1 MLYKTVNTIEFLQG
15 ILATDLK
22 NLTHASRDRLNSIHV
37 EHLKEFIRENN
48 LADEYD
54 NVMKTAESNLGHIA
68 GDEMKKSNNDKAF
81 FVNTK
86 FHFKNNSWTW
96 VNGGQIQSNEW
107 LFLPG
112 SSQKYPIIP
121 VQVTQILV
129 SPKSWR

>member
-54 NVMKTAESNLGHIA
+54 NVKKTAESNLGHIA
-68 GDEMKKSNNDKAF
+68 DGEMKKSNNDKAF

-96 VNGGQIQSNEW
+96 VHGGQIKPNEW

-121 VQVTQILV
+121 VQVTKI
-129 SPKSWR
+129 